1 MSRSLCFLRNTY
13 KSKDEFSHA
22 LGKIGKFSKV
32 MQRLDS
38 FLGLQNFLELSQL
51 PVDKVFYCLKDIPI
65 LSCTHPVE
73 GLGTRLP
80 ASYKRQ

>member
-22 LGKIGKFSKV
+22 LGKIRKFSKV

-51 PVDKVFYCLKDIPI
+51 PVDKVFYTCNSDFKRLA
-65 LSCTHPVE
+65 VE

>member
-22 LGKIGKFSKV
+22 LGKIGKFLKV

-51 PVDKVFYCLKDIPI
+51 PVDKVFYTCNSDFNRLA
-65 LSCTHPVE
+65 VE